1 MYLVQECGPTSF
13 VIKEDEPV
21 AQGEGGQAGTEI
33 GAGGGRRRPDKKYKV
48 TIGSVVG
55 CTCKARSMCPCIH
68 QLFVLVK
75 LLRVPAENPLVWQAS
90 LLDNEVEQI
99 LRGRFQATV
108 SSRKKARANDAG
120 KEEVEQKEVE
130 EGDVCAICQE
140 EMETS
145 EGSDALTWCRQSCGQ
160 SVHAKCMK
168 VVCPSHECSRPA
180 LA

>member
-33 GAGGGRRRPDKKYKV
+33 AAGGGRRRPDKKYKV

-168 VVCPSHECSRPA
+168 VVRPSHECSRPA